1 MSTETLTDNVAT
13 VTAIYEAFGR
23 GDIPFILSNISDD
36 CRWEAMG
43 KGSSAQG
50 GTYTGKGAADFFN
63 NLLGEVEFVEFNP
76 VSINHAGNNTV
87 AAFGNLKGIS
97 KATGKPHSTDWA
109 MRWVFNDAGKIV
121 EYQNYHDSAALYKA
135 NQN

>member
-36 CRWEAMG
+36 CHWEAMG

-63 NLLGEVEFVEFNP
+63 RLLGEVEFVEFNP
-76 VSINHAGNNTV
+76 VSINHAGNNKV
-87 AAFGNLKGIS
+87 VAFGNLKGKS
-97 KATGKPHSTDWA
+97 KATGKSYITDWA
-109 MRWVFNDAGKIV
+109 MRWVFNDEGQVI
-121 EYQNYHDSAALYKA
+121 EYQNYHDTAALYIA